1 MNNDSIDYIKA
12 ILTASVYDVA
22 IKTPLDAAPNLSG
35 RLDAP
40 VFLKRED
47 LQPVFSFKIRGAYN
61 KIARLSPEER
71 AAGVI
76 TSSAG
81 NHAQGVALSATRLGL
96 RSLIVMPKTTPQ
108 IKVDAVRRLGGQT
121 VLHGET
127 YGEAYHHALLL
138 AREDHMTFI
147 HAYDDPDVIAGQGT
161 IGQEMLQQHP
171 APIEAIF
178 VPVGGGGLIAGIGV
192 YVKYLRPEIRV
203 IGVEPADTPSMY
215 EALRQNKR
223 VRLDQV
229 GLFADGVAVEQ
240 VGREPFRLARECVD
254 EVILVS
260 TDEICAAIRDIYED
274 TRAIAEPAGGL
285 AVAGIKAYAATHTLS
300 GQALLGVI
308 GGANMNFDRLGYVAE
323 RTELGEHRE
332 ALLAVTIAEEPGSFR
347 RFCHDVSEREITEF
361 NYRYEHPQEAHV
373 FAGIHLQHG
382 PAEKDQLIAELRAK
396 GYPVLDMTDNE
407 LAKVHIRHMVGGH
420 APHIPHEMLFRVAFP
435 QRIGALQ
442 RFLNRLGQRW
452 NITLFHYRNHGA
464 DHARV
469 MVGMQVPPEQ
479 QHQARSLLYGLGY
492 PCHEE
497 TDNPAYRLFLGTAV
511 TMPSLGSQPAT
522 GHVALGNSQG

>member
-1 MNNDSIDYIKA
+1 MNKDYIRA
-12 ILTASVYDVA
+12 ILAASVYDVA
-22 IKTPLDAAPNLSG
+22 IKTPLDMAPNLTS
-35 RLDAP
+35 RLGAP
-40 VFLKRED
+40 IFLKRED

-61 KIARLSPEER
+61 KIARLSPAER
-71 AAGVI
+71 APGVI

-96 RSLIVMPKTTPQ
+96 RSLIVMPRTTPQ

-127 YGEAYHHALLL
+127 YGEAYHHAMQL
-138 AREDHMTFI
+138 AQELRMTFI

-171 APIEAIF
+171 GPIEAIF

-192 YVKYLRPEIRV
+192 FVKYLRPDIRI
-203 IGVEPADTPSMY
+203 IGVEPEDTPSMH

-229 GLFADGVAVEQ
+229 GLFADGVAVDQ
-240 VGREPFRLARECVD
+240 VGREPFRLARDCVD
-254 EVILVS
+254 EVVLVS

-285 AVAGIKAYAATHTLS
+285 AVAGIKTYAATHTLS

-332 ALLAVTIAEEPGSFR
+332 ALLAVSIAEEPGSFR

-361 NYRYEHPQEAHV
+361 NYRYEHPEQAHV
-373 FAGIHLQHG
+373 FAGIHLQEG
-382 PAEKDQLIAELRAK
+382 LAERDQLIAELRAK

-407 LAKVHIRHMVGGH
+407 LAKMHIRHMVGGH
-420 APHIPHEMLFRVAFP
+420 APHIPDEMLFRVEFP

-442 RFLNRLGQRW
+442 RFLNRLGQCW

-464 DHARV
+464 DYARV
-469 MVGMQVPPEQ
+469 MVGLQVPHEQ
-479 QHQARSLLYGLGY
+479 QPQARALLQGLGY
-492 PCHEE
+492 PCLEE
-497 TDNPAYRLFLGTAV
+497 TTNPAYRLFLGGAADAV
-511 TMPSLGSQPAT
+511 ATQPQPPAAP
-522 GHVALGNSQG
+522 VALGNTQG

>member
-1 MNNDSIDYIKA
+1 MNKDYIRA
-12 ILTASVYDVA
+12 ILAASVYDVA
-22 IKTPLDAAPNLSG
+22 IKTPLDMAPNLTS
-35 RLDAP
+35 RLGAP
-40 VFLKRED
+40 IFLKRED

-61 KIARLSPEER
+61 KIARLSPAER
-71 AAGVI
+71 APGVI

-96 RSLIVMPKTTPQ
+96 RSLIVMPRTTPQ

-127 YGEAYHHALLL
+127 YGEAYHHAMQL
-138 AREDHMTFI
+138 AQEHRMTFI

-171 APIEAIF
+171 GPIEAIF

-192 YVKYLRPEIRV
+192 FVKYLRPDIRI
-203 IGVEPADTPSMY
+203 IGVEPEDTPSMH

-229 GLFADGVAVEQ
+229 GLFADGVAVDQ
-240 VGREPFRLARECVD
+240 VGREPFRLAKDCVD
-254 EVILVS
+254 EVVLVS

-285 AVAGIKAYAATHTLS
+285 AVAGIKTYAARHTLS

-332 ALLAVTIAEEPGSFR
+332 ALLAVSIAEEPGSFR

-361 NYRYEHPQEAHV
+361 NYRYEHPEQAHV

-382 PAEKDQLIAELRAK
+382 LTEKDQLITELRAK

-407 LAKVHIRHMVGGH
+407 LAKMHIRHMVGGH
-420 APHIPHEMLFRVAFP
+420 APHIPDEMLFRVEFP

-452 NITLFHYRNHGA
+452 NITLFHYSNHGA
-464 DHARV
+464 DYARV
-469 MVGMQVPPEQ
+469 MVGLQVPPEQ
-479 QHQARSLLYGLGY
+479 QPQARALLQGLGY
-492 PCHEE
+492 PCLEE
-497 TDNPAYRLFLGTAV
+497 TDNPAYRLFLGGAADAV
-511 TMPSLGSQPAT
+511 ATQPQPPAAP
-522 GHVALGNSQG
+522 VALGNMQG